1 MTLPI
6 APDLNLDFAP
16 DGFENNGA
24 QVQKGLKQ
32 MPSSSKEELHKE
44 ESLKFGDYELKS
56 RKFSYFFAAASHF
69 FTVVTKLFKIDD
81 SLQKKVNSFSLG
93 LSKLVHSLAY
103 GSLAIVALK
112 DDRSMDA
119 IVKVLDPLMSNFSS
133 IENINLT
140 KGISGGLGI
149 LDFAQASRVDK
160 INGKRK
166 NLITS
171 IQEVS
176 KMVKEVYTGGLL

>member
-1 MTLPI
+1 MY
-6 APDLNLDFAP
+6 
-16 DGFENNGA
+16 
-24 QVQKGLKQ
+24 
-32 MPSSSKEELHKE
+32 KE

-56 RKFSYFFAAASHF
+56 RKFSYFLLRLLISF
-69 FTVVTKLFKIDD
+69 VVATKLLKVDD

-166 NLITS
+166 I
-171 IQEVS
+171 
-176 KMVKEVYTGGLL
+176 